1 MDMTHQDADSAP
13 AKPESRGPALAVI
26 ALLIAMWGF
35 AQWDFTN
42 VLYKLTAYFTLNQ
55 AELDRIP
62 AVLNVTY
69 FLVAIP
75 AAMFHRRFGYK
86 LGIIVGLSVSSF
98 GPFLL
103 YPAMAHHD
111 YVFFATSVMVM
122 TIGWPFLETC
132 LNPLATELGSPE
144 TAVRR
149 LTLVQSCYPVGMVI
163 GVFIARWLLQ
173 FDLKPSALGLAEAT
187 ARPFVIVGIAVLLL
201 ALGID
206 KVRFPAV
213 ASEKNMGSMRD
224 ELRALLLRK
233 EILIGLATIFCC
245 QLAQATTWG
254 SLMYYAPEEIRGTQT
269 SFGVDML
276 LICGILAGIGRFTG
290 AALMRRIDP
299 AALLGIAM
307 LVGIMLIVS
316 SATLGGTTG
325 FALLVATSLFMAIAY
340 PIIFGTV
347 IRDLGPLRKTASG
360 LLVTAAG
367 MGSAFE
373 LLVVNTLRGT
383 VPIRYVILCVV
394 PCFAIVAIFAALRQ
408 RVPGLAPGKQAL
420 GVSG

>member
-1 MDMTHQDADSAP
+1 MTDHITDTAP
-13 AKPESRGPALAVI
+13 EAIKTESRTPALIVV

-42 VLYKLTAYFTLNQ
+42 VLYKLTGFFTLNQ
-55 AELDRIP
+55 AQLNLIPTVLD
-62 AVLNVTY
+62 VTY

-86 LGIIVGLSVSSF
+86 LGIIVGLSVASF

-132 LNPLATELGSPE
+132 LNPLATELGPRE
-144 TAVRR
+144 FAVRR
-149 LTLVQSCYPVGMVI
+149 LTLVQSFYPVGMVI
-163 GVFIARWLLQ
+163 GVFVARWLLQ
-173 FDLKPSALGLAEAT
+173 FNLKPSALGVAEAT
-187 ARPFVIVGIAVLLL
+187 ARPFIIVGIAVLLL

-213 ASEKNMGSMRD
+213 ATEKNLGRMRD
-224 ELRALLLRK
+224 ELRSLLARK
-233 EILIGLATIFCC
+233 EILAGLATIFFC

-254 SLMYYAPEEIRGTQT
+254 SLMYYAPEEIRGTQV
-269 SFGVDML
+269 SFGIDML
-276 LICGILAGIGRFTG
+276 LICGVLAGIGRFSSV
-290 AALMRRIDP
+290 ALMRRVDP
-299 AALLGIAM
+299 MGILGIAM

-316 SATLGGTTG
+316 SATLGGATG
-325 FALLVATSLFMAIAY
+325 FVLLISTSLFMAVAY

-373 LLVVNTLRGT
+373 LVVVNSLRGT
-383 VPIRYVILCVV
+383 VPIRYVILCVI
-394 PCFAIVAIFAALRQ
+394 PCFLVIVVFAALRQ
-408 RVPGLAPGKQAL
+408 RVPALLHGKQPSA
-420 GVSG
+420 V